1 MDSLT
6 AVSISHG
13 GDNMIVTIDHIDQLY
28 VLQEAI
34 DDFVAKCDREKHWR
48 AVKAA
53 EALAAQLQELS
64 QSSQP

>member
-1 MDSLT
+1 
-6 AVSISHG
+6 
-13 GDNMIVTIDHIDQLY
+13 MIVTIDHIDQLY